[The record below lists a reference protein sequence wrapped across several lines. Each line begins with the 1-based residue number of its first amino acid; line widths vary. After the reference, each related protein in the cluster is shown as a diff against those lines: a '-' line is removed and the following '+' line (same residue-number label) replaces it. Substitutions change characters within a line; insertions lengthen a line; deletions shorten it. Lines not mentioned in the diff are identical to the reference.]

1 MFDVYQRVKQSI
13 VSIVAHISQDT
24 YVVGTGF
31 IVSEKGHIVTS
42 AHNVLKNKYV
52 GDSECCKSIHVC
64 FELSHI
70 VKANVIGL
78 DRRADVC
85 VLKLDGNIRTDGFL
99 DFASTMRMGGKCYI
113 FGCMEDYGIH
123 SFHEG
128 YIERINFVTE
138 DIIDSIATNIRI
150 TKGISGSP
158 ILNGQGK
165 IIGISNWFSEKTC
178 GGASCT
184 LLKKVVQSIITTRT
198 DYVKGFFGMRTRP
211 VLAQDIIH
219 FNIHFLFD
227 NMHGMLVDKIFSNI
241 ISTDKMHRYDIISTI
256 DNVRVGICSHSLEW
270 FMYMKN
276 PGDTVK
282 IGYYKYIPKKDEPH
296 WDHNI
301 RFTSITMLDYPKEL
315 DVPVMRTRGRIQLL
329 A

>member
-13 VSIVAHISQDT
+13 VSVVAHVSQDT
-24 YVVGTGF
+24 YVIGTGF
-31 IVSEKGHIVTS
+31 VISAKGHIVTA

-52 GDSECCKSIHVC
+52 GNAQCCDTIHVC

-70 VKANVIGL
+70 VKAHVVGV

-85 VLKLDGNIRTDGFL
+85 VLKIHRDTPAFL
-99 DFASTMRMGGKCYI
+99 LFANTMSMGHACYI

-128 YIERINFVTE
+128 YVERVNFVTE
-138 DIIDSIATNIRI
+138 DVIDSVATNIRI

-158 ILNGQGK
+158 ILNGHGK
-165 IIGISNWFSEKTC
+165 VIGISNWFSEKTC

-184 LLKKVVQSIITTRT
+184 LLKRIVQSIISTRT
-198 DYVKGFFGMRTRP
+198 DYVKGFFGLRTRP
-211 VLAQDIIH
+211 IVAQDIIH
-219 FNIHFLFD
+219 YDIRFLFD
-227 NMHGMLVDKIFSNI
+227 NMHGIMIDKVFPTLVASDTLHKN
-241 ISTDKMHRYDIISTI
+241 DIISTI
-256 DNVRVGICSHSLEW
+256 DTVRVGTCTHSLEW

-276 PGDTVK
+276 PGESVK
-282 IGYYKYIPKKDEPH
+282 IGYYKYIHADTPY
-296 WDHNI
+296 WDHNV
-301 RFTSITMLDYPKEL
+301 RFTTVTMLEYPI
-315 DVPVMRTRGRIQLL
+315 DIDMPIMRSRGRIQLL

>member
-1 MFDVYQRVKQSI
+1 MFDVYQRAKQNI
-13 VSIVAHISQDT
+13 VSIVAHVSQDT

-42 AHNVLKNKYV
+42 AHNILKNKYV
-52 GDSECCKSIHVC
+52 GDSECCESIHVC

-70 VKANVIGL
+70 VKAHVVGV

-85 VLKLDGNIRTDGFL
+85 VLKLQGNMRTDGFL

-184 LLKKVVQSIITTRT
+184 LLKKIVQSIITTRK
-198 DYVKGFFGMRTRP
+198 DYVKGFFGMKTRP
-211 VLAQDIIH
+211 ILAQDIIH

-227 NMHGMLVDKIFSNI
+227 NMHGMLVDKIFSNMD
-241 ISTDKMHRYDIISTI
+241 STDKMHKYDIISTI

-270 FMYMKN
+270 FMYMKS
-276 PGDTVK
+276 PGEAVK
-282 IGYYKYIPKKDEPH
+282 IGYYKYIPKKDTPH

-301 RFTSITMLDYPKEL
+301 RFTTITMLDYPKEL